1 MQCKMQS
8 AECKMQDDDPQTAQ
22 EAARPNPLLEQ
33 FVAHLSVERGL
44 SGNTLDA
51 YRRDLTRYL
60 RFLEE
65 TGTNDVKRAREA
77 DVSAL
82 VRTLDEAGLEPA
94 SISRNL
100 SAVKTFHRFLAS
112 EGLMTEDPAE
122 RVIPP
127 RLRRGLPAVLN
138 IFEVERLLEQPDLT
152 TSLGIRDRAM
162 LEALYALGL
171 RVSELVALRMP
182 DLLLDAEIVRVIGK
196 GDKERV
202 VPIGAEATE
211 HILYYLRN
219 VRPELAKPHSGD
231 ALFLNWRGGKLS
243 RMAVWKMLKGYAARA
258 GIQKEVS
265 PHTLRH
271 SFATHLLEGGA
282 DLRAVQE
289 MLGHADI
296 STTQI
301 YTHLDREYLKEVHRT
316 FHPRG

>member
-1 MQCKMQS
+1 MPS
-8 AECKMQDDDPQTAQ
+8 DDLQAAQ
-22 EAARPNPLLEQ
+22 EAARAHPLLEQ
-33 FVAHLSVERGL
+33 FITHLSVERGL
-44 SGNTLDA
+44 SGNTVDA
-51 YRRDLTRYL
+51 YRRDLARYL
-60 RFLEE
+60 RFLGEA
-65 TGTNDVKRAREA
+65 GVGDVRQAREA

-82 VRTLDEAGLEPA
+82 VRALDGVGLEPA
-94 SISRNL
+94 SIARGL

-112 EGLMTEDPAE
+112 EGLAAGDPAE

-127 RLRRGLPAVLN
+127 RMRRGLPAVLN

-152 TSLGIRDRAM
+152 TPLGVRDRAM
-162 LEALYALGL
+162 LETLYALGV
-171 RVSELVALRMP
+171 RVSELIALRTS
-182 DLLLDAEIVRVIGK
+182 DLLLDAEVVRVIGK

-202 VPIGAEATE
+202 VPVGAEAME
-211 HILYYLRN
+211 HVLYYLRN
-219 VRPELAKPHSGD
+219 VRPQLVKPHSGD
-231 ALFLNWRGGKLS
+231 VVFLNWRGRRLT
-243 RMAVWKMLKGYAARA
+243 RMAVWKMLKGYTRKAE
-258 GIQKEVS
+258 IQKDVS

>member
-1 MQCKMQS
+1 V
-8 AECKMQDDDPQTAQ
+8 AE
-22 EAARPNPLLEQ
+22 RPNPLLEQ
-33 FVAHLSVERGL
+33 FITHLSVERGL
-44 SGNTLDA
+44 SGNTVDA

-60 RFLEE
+60 RFL
-65 TGTNDVKRAREA
+65 GASGAGDVKEARETH
-77 DVSAL
+77 VTAL
-82 VRTLDEAGLEPA
+82 VRALGEVGLEPA

-100 SAVKTFHRFLAS
+100 SAVKTFHRFLAL
-112 EGLMTEDPAE
+112 EGFSAGDPAE
-122 RVIPP
+122 QVIPP
-127 RLRRGLPAVLN
+127 RMRRGLPAVLN

-152 TSLGIRDRAM
+152 TPLGVRDRAM
-162 LEALYALGL
+162 LEALYALGV
-171 RVSELVALRMP
+171 RVSELISLRVP

-202 VPIGAEATE
+202 IPIGAEATE
-211 HILYYLRN
+211 HVLYYLRN
-219 VRPELAKPHSGD
+219 VRSQLARPRSGD
-231 ALFLNWRGGKLS
+231 VLFLNWRGGKLT
-243 RMAVWKMLKGYAARA
+243 RMAVWKMLKEYVRSA
-258 GIQKEVS
+258 GIQKAVS
-265 PHTLRH
+265 PHTFRH

>member
-1 MQCKMQS
+1 MQN
-8 AECKMQDDDPQTAQ
+8 DDPQTDQASS
-22 EAARPNPLLEQ
+22 RPNPLLEQ

-65 TGTNDVKRAREA
+65 AGTDDVRRAREA

-82 VRTLDEAGLEPA
+82 VRALDGAGLDPA

-100 SAVKTFHRFLAS
+100 SAVKTFHRFLSA
-112 EGLMTEDPAE
+112 EGLVEEDPAE
-122 RVIPP
+122 RVVPP

-152 TSLGIRDRAM
+152 TPLGVRDRAM

-171 RVSELVALRMP
+171 RVSELISLRMA

-219 VRPELAKPHSGD
+219 VRPALAKPHSGD
-231 ALFLNWRGGKLS
+231 VLFLNWRGGKLT
-243 RMAVWKMLKGYAARA
+243 RMAVWKMLKACARRA
-258 GIQKEVS
+258 GIQKDVS

-296 STTQI
+296 ATTQI